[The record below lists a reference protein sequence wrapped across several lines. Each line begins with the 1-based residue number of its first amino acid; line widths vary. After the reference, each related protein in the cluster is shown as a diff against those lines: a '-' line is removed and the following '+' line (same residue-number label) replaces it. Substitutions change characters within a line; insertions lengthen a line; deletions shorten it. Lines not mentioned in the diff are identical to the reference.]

1 MKNMEITDA
10 NIILRYLLKDNAD
23 FFLKARNIIEKN
35 KIFIP
40 VEVCAEVVYVLEK
53 VYKIPR
59 VKILNKKYVRVK
71 RHFEI
76 L

>member
-23 FFLKARNIIEKN
+23 FFLKASNIIEKN

-40 VEVCAEVVYVLEK
+40 VEVCAEVDTYW
-53 VYKIPR
+53 
-59 VKILNKKYVRVK
+59 KKFIK
-71 RHFEI
+71 FQG
-76 L
+76 

>member
-1 MKNMEITDA
+1 MEITDA

-53 VYKIPR
+53 S
-59 VKILNKKYVRVK
+59 L
-71 RHFEI
+71 
-76 L
+76 